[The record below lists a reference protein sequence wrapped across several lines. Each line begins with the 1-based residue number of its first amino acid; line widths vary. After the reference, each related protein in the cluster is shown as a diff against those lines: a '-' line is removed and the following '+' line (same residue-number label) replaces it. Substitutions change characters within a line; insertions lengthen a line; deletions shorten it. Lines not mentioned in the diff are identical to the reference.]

1 MVLAA
6 GVGCVVVSVVTNSR
20 GGATLASLAS
30 TLGYGAVLVS
40 VLVLNSL
47 NSIAIKT
54 LGMNAGPALPVQTS
68 RDNNLFLPIM
78 YATCFL
84 AALADLLWHRN
95 PNLAVGAMVGFGAM
109 AAFGSIIGM
118 ALLAMCASAP
128 AGVVFTLSGISG
140 IVTATLVSVLF
151 LGEHAGIGWYGTIG
165 LGIVSILCGALS
177 SDSN

>member
-1 MVLAA
+1 
-6 GVGCVVVSVVTNSR
+6 
-20 GGATLASLAS
+20 
-30 TLGYGAVLVS
+30 
-40 VLVLNSL
+40 
-47 NSIAIKT
+47 
-54 LGMNAGPALPVQTS
+54 
-68 RDNNLFLPIM
+68 M
-78 YATCFL
+78 YATGFL
-84 AALADLLWHRN
+84 AALANLIWHRN